1 MKYRKYLDTILL
13 FLGLPVTYL
22 NVFAGIVAFVWLII
36 LGKWFL
42 ITVSILALFSHFIL
56 GLIMIP
62 ATLVQVM
69 AFKAYEKKQIFLCVI
84 GCYLGTLM
92 NMFIFFC
99 WITYVYYFGLTNVTS
114 ESELL
119 PIMLWANG
127 VAIGPIYYMARQ
139 ERESTGTEILT
150 FFTSLGC
157 FFNTIL
163 ISFFDFT
170 LLSTSII
177 FLICMSICLNIM
189 FFDAYDKIKLQGK
202 L

>member
-1 MKYRKYLDTILL
+1 MGIKKLFNDIAVLL
-13 FLGLPVTYL
+13 SVPIIYL
-22 NVFAGIVAFVWLII
+22 NLFAGIIAFVWLII

-42 ITVSILALFSHFIL
+42 IVVSIVALFSHYLLGIL
-56 GLIMIP
+56 MIP
-62 ATLVQVM
+62 ATLVQLL
-69 AFKAYEKKQIFLCVI
+69 AFKAYEKKQVFLCVV

-99 WITYVYYFGLTNVTS
+99 WVTYVYYFGLSNVTS
-114 ESELL
+114 KSELL

-127 VAIGPIYYMARQ
+127 VAIGPIYYMANK
-139 ERESTGTEILT
+139 EKDSPATVTLT

-163 ISFFDFT
+163 ISFFGFT

-189 FFDAYDKIKLQGK
+189 FFDAYDKIKSPSK
-202 L
+202 

>member
-1 MKYRKYLDTILL
+1 MGLKKLFDDVAVLL
-13 FLGLPVTYL
+13 SVPVIYL
-22 NVFAGIVAFVWLII
+22 NVFAGIIAFVWLII

-42 ITVSILALFSHFIL
+42 IVVSIVALFSHYLLGIL
-56 GLIMIP
+56 MMP
-62 ATLVQVM
+62 ATLVQLF
-69 AFKAYEKKQIFLCVI
+69 AFKAYEKKQVFLCVV

-99 WITYVYYFGLTNVTS
+99 WVTYVYYFGLSNVTS
-114 ESELL
+114 KSEIL

-127 VAIGPIYYMARQ
+127 VAIGPIYYMANQ
-139 ERESTGTEILT
+139 EKDSPATTTLT

-163 ISFFDFT
+163 ISFFGFT

-189 FFDAYDKIKLQGK
+189 FFDVYDKIKSQ
-202 L
+202 

>member
-1 MKYRKYLDTILL
+1 MGIKKIFNDIAVLL
-13 FLGLPVTYL
+13 SVPVIYL
-22 NVFAGIVAFVWLII
+22 NVFAGIIAFVWLII

-42 ITVSILALFSHFIL
+42 IVVSIVALFCHYLLGIL
-56 GLIMIP
+56 MMP
-62 ATLVQVM
+62 ATLVQLL
-69 AFKAYEKKQIFLCVI
+69 AFKAYEKKQVFLCVV

-99 WITYVYYFGLTNVTS
+99 WVTYVYYFGLSNVTS
-114 ESELL
+114 KSEIL

-127 VAIGPIYYMARQ
+127 VAIGPIYYMANQ
-139 ERESTGTEILT
+139 EKDSPATTTLT

-163 ISFFDFT
+163 ISFFGFT

-189 FFDAYDKIKLQGK
+189 FFDVYDKIKSQ
-202 L
+202 

>member
-1 MKYRKYLDTILL
+1 MRLKKLFNDFAVLL
-13 FLGLPVTYL
+13 SVPVVYL
-22 NVFAGIVAFVWLII
+22 NLFAGIIAFVWLII

-42 ITVSILALFSHFIL
+42 IVVSIVALFSHYLLGIL
-56 GLIMIP
+56 MIP
-62 ATLVQVM
+62 ATLVQLL
-69 AFKAYEKKQIFLCVI
+69 AFKAHEKKQVFLCVV

-99 WITYVYYFGLTNVTS
+99 WVTYVYYFGLSNVTS
-114 ESELL
+114 KSELL

-127 VAIGPIYYMARQ
+127 VAIGPIYYMANQ
-139 ERESTGTEILT
+139 EKDSPATATLT
-150 FFTSLGC
+150 FFISLGC

-163 ISFFDFT
+163 ISFFGFT

-189 FFDAYDKIKLQGK
+189 FFDAYDKIKSQ
-202 L
+202 

>member
-1 MKYRKYLDTILL
+1 MRLKKLFDDIAVLL
-13 FLGLPVTYL
+13 SVPVVYL
-22 NVFAGIVAFVWLII
+22 NLFAGIIAFVWLII

-42 ITVSILALFSHFIL
+42 IVVSIVALFSHYLLGIL
-56 GLIMIP
+56 MIP
-62 ATLVQVM
+62 ATLIQLL
-69 AFKAYEKKQIFLCVI
+69 AFKAYEKKQVFLCVV

-99 WITYVYYFGLTNVTS
+99 WVTYVYFFGLSNVTS
-114 ESELL
+114 KSELL

-127 VAIGPIYYMARQ
+127 VAIGPIYYMANQ
-139 ERESTGTEILT
+139 EKDSPATATLT

-163 ISFFDFT
+163 ISFFGFT
-170 LLSTSII
+170 LFSTSII

-189 FFDAYDKIKLQGK
+189 FFDAYDKIKSQ
-202 L
+202 

>member
-1 MKYRKYLDTILL
+1 MGLKKLFNDIAVLL
-13 FLGLPVTYL
+13 SVPVIYL
-22 NVFAGIVAFVWLII
+22 NLFAGIIAFVWLII

-42 ITVSILALFSHFIL
+42 IVVSIVALFSHYLLGIL
-56 GLIMIP
+56 MMP
-62 ATLVQVM
+62 ATLVQLL
-69 AFKAYEKKQIFLCVI
+69 AFKAYEKKQVFLCIV
-84 GCYLGTLM
+84 GCYLGTLI

-99 WITYVYYFGLTNVTS
+99 WVTYVYYFGLSNVTS
-114 ESELL
+114 KSELL

-127 VAIGPIYYMARQ
+127 VAIGPIYYMANQ
-139 ERESTGTEILT
+139 EKNSPATVTLT

-163 ISFFDFT
+163 ISFFGFT

-189 FFDAYDKIKLQGK
+189 FFDAYDKIKSQ
-202 L
+202 

>member
-1 MKYRKYLDTILL
+1 MGLKKLFDDVAVLL
-13 FLGLPVTYL
+13 SVPVIYL
-22 NVFAGIVAFVWLII
+22 NVFAGIIAFVWLII

-42 ITVSILALFSHFIL
+42 IVVSIVALFSHYLLGIL
-56 GLIMIP
+56 MMP
-62 ATLVQVM
+62 ATLVQLF
-69 AFKAYEKKQIFLCVI
+69 AFKAYEKKQVFLCVV

-99 WITYVYYFGLTNVTS
+99 WVTYVYYFGLSNVTS
-114 ESELL
+114 KSEIL

-127 VAIGPIYYMARQ
+127 VAIGPIYYMANQ
-139 ERESTGTEILT
+139 EKDSPVTTTLT

-189 FFDAYDKIKLQGK
+189 FFDVYDKIKSQ
-202 L
+202 

>member
-1 MKYRKYLDTILL
+1 MGIKKLFNDIAVLL
-13 FLGLPVTYL
+13 SVPVIYL
-22 NVFAGIVAFVWLII
+22 NLFAGIIAFVWLII

-42 ITVSILALFSHFIL
+42 IVVSIVALFSHYLLGIL
-56 GLIMIP
+56 MMP
-62 ATLVQVM
+62 ATLVQLL
-69 AFKAYEKKQIFLCVI
+69 AFKAYEKKQVFLCVV

-99 WITYVYYFGLTNVTS
+99 WVTYVYYFGLSNVTS
-114 ESELL
+114 KSELL

-127 VAIGPIYYMARQ
+127 VAIGPIYYMANQ
-139 ERESTGTEILT
+139 EKDSPATVTLT

-163 ISFFDFT
+163 ISFFGFT

-177 FLICMSICLNIM
+177 FLICMTICLNIM
-189 FFDAYDKIKLQGK
+189 FFDAYDKIKSQ
-202 L
+202 

>member
-1 MKYRKYLDTILL
+1 MGIKKLFNDIAVLL
-13 FLGLPVTYL
+13 SVPVIYL
-22 NVFAGIVAFVWLII
+22 NLFAGIIAFVWLII

-42 ITVSILALFSHFIL
+42 IVVSIVALFSHYLLGIL
-56 GLIMIP
+56 MMP
-62 ATLVQVM
+62 ATLVQLL
-69 AFKAYEKKQIFLCVI
+69 AFKAYEKKQVFLCVV

-99 WITYVYYFGLTNVTS
+99 WVTYVYYFGLSNVTS
-114 ESELL
+114 KSELL

-127 VAIGPIYYMARQ
+127 VAIGPIYYMANQ
-139 ERESTGTEILT
+139 EKDSPATVTLT

-163 ISFFDFT
+163 ISFFGFT

-177 FLICMSICLNIM
+177 FLICMTICLNIM
-189 FFDAYDKIKLQGK
+189 FFDAYDKIKSH
-202 L
+202 

>member
-1 MKYRKYLDTILL
+1 MGLKKLFDDVAVLL
-13 FLGLPVTYL
+13 SVPVIYL
-22 NVFAGIVAFVWLII
+22 NVFAGIIAFVWLII

-42 ITVSILALFSHFIL
+42 IVVSIVALFSHYLLGIL
-56 GLIMIP
+56 MMP
-62 ATLVQVM
+62 ATLVQLF
-69 AFKAYEKKQIFLCVI
+69 AFKAYEKKQVFLCVV

-99 WITYVYYFGLTNVTS
+99 WVTYVYYFGLSNVTTK
-114 ESELL
+114 SELL

-127 VAIGPIYYMARQ
+127 VAIGPIYFMARQ
-139 ERESTGTEILT
+139 EKDSPATATLT

-163 ISFFDFT
+163 ISFFGFT

-189 FFDAYDKIKLQGK
+189 FFDAYNKIKSQYE
-202 L
+202 

>member
-1 MKYRKYLDTILL
+1 MGIKKIFNDIAVLL
-13 FLGLPVTYL
+13 SVPVIYL
-22 NVFAGIVAFVWLII
+22 NLFAGIIAFVWLII

-42 ITVSILALFSHFIL
+42 IIVSIVALFSHYLLGIL
-56 GLIMIP
+56 MMP
-62 ATLVQVM
+62 ATLVQLL
-69 AFKAYEKKQIFLCVI
+69 AFKAYEKKQVFLCVV

-99 WITYVYYFGLTNVTS
+99 WVTYVYYFGLSNVTS
-114 ESELL
+114 KSELL

-127 VAIGPIYYMARQ
+127 VAIGPIYYMANQ
-139 ERESTGTEILT
+139 EKDSPATVTLT

-163 ISFFDFT
+163 ISFFGFT
-170 LLSTSII
+170 LFSTSII

-189 FFDAYDKIKLQGK
+189 FFDAYDKIKSQ
-202 L
+202 

>member
-1 MKYRKYLDTILL
+1 MGLKKLFNDIAVLL
-13 FLGLPVTYL
+13 SVPVIYL
-22 NVFAGIVAFVWLII
+22 NLFAGIIAFVWLII

-42 ITVSILALFSHFIL
+42 IVVSIVALFSHYLLGIL
-56 GLIMIP
+56 MIP
-62 ATLVQVM
+62 ATLVQLL
-69 AFKAYEKKQIFLCVI
+69 AFKAYEKKQVFLCIV
-84 GCYLGTLM
+84 GCYLGTLI

-99 WITYVYYFGLTNVTS
+99 WVTYVYYFGLSNVTS
-114 ESELL
+114 KSELL

-127 VAIGPIYYMARQ
+127 VAIGPIYYMANQ
-139 ERESTGTEILT
+139 EKNSPATVTLT

-163 ISFFDFT
+163 ISFFGFT

-189 FFDAYDKIKLQGK
+189 FFDAYDKIKSQ
-202 L
+202 

>member
-1 MKYRKYLDTILL
+1 MGIKKIFNDIAVLL
-13 FLGLPVTYL
+13 SVPVIYL
-22 NVFAGIVAFVWLII
+22 NLFAGIIAFVWLII

-42 ITVSILALFSHFIL
+42 IVVSIVALFSHFLLGIL
-56 GLIMIP
+56 MMP
-62 ATLVQVM
+62 ATLVQLL
-69 AFKAYEKKQIFLCVI
+69 AFKAYEKKQVFLCVV

-99 WITYVYYFGLTNVTS
+99 WVTYVYYFGLSNVTS
-114 ESELL
+114 KSELL

-127 VAIGPIYYMARQ
+127 VAIGPIYYMANQ
-139 ERESTGTEILT
+139 EKDSPATVTLT

-163 ISFFDFT
+163 ISFFGFT
-170 LLSTSII
+170 LFSTSII

-189 FFDAYDKIKLQGK
+189 FFDAYDKIKSQ
-202 L
+202 